1 MSVYKSSTGLDEN
14 IAAVLCYLFAF
25 LGALAFVM
33 LEKKSRFVLFHALQ
47 SIFLFTALMIG
58 HVLAGFIPLLG
69 PLLASLLTLAGL
81 ALWIILLIG
90 AGQGKWLKL
99 PWIGDLAL
107 HQARQL

>member
-14 IAAVLCYLFAF
+14 IAAILCYLFAF
-25 LGALAFVM
+25 LGAFVFVM
-33 LEKKSRFVLFHALQ
+33 LEKRSRFVLFHALQ
-47 SIFLFTALMIG
+47 SIFLFVALMIG

-81 ALWIILLIG
+81 ALWMTLLVR

-99 PWIGDLAL
+99 PWVGELAL
-107 HQARQL
+107 RQARQM

>member
-1 MSVYKSSTGLDEN
+1 MSVYKSSTGMDEN

-25 LGALAFVM
+25 LGALAFVL

-47 SIFLFTALMIG
+47 SIFLFVALMIG
-58 HVLAGFIPLLG
+58 HVLAGLIPLLG
-69 PLLASLLTLAGL
+69 PPLASLLTLAGIV
-81 ALWIILLIG
+81 LWIVLIIH

-99 PWIGDLAL
+99 PWMGDLAL